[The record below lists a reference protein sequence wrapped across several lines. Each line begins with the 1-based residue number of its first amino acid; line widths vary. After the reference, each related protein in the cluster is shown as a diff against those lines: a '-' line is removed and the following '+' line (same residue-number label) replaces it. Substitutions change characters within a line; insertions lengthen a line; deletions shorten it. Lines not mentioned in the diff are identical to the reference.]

1 MNGHGRHLWMYTFKR
16 KFKTTTRRREPLKG
30 LCVTKPVEG
39 LKSIIPA
46 LGINTD
52 SGSEFVNKTLA
63 P

>member
-1 MNGHGRHLWMYTFKR
+1 MYTFKE
-16 KFKTTTRRREPLKG
+16 KSKTTTRGREPLKG

-39 LKSIIPA
+39 LKSIIHV
-46 LGINTD
+46 LGINC